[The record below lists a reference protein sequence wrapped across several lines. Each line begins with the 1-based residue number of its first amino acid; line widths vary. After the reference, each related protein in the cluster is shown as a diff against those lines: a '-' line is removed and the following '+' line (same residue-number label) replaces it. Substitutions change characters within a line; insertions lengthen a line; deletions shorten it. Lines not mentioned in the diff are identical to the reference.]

1 MLNRVILNFGE
12 DTMKEITIQQNEAG
26 QRFDKFL
33 AKYMNQAPKS
43 FFYKMLRKKNITLN
57 GKKAAGNEILKL
69 NDTVRLFLSDE
80 TIQKFSGTIQQS
92 PGDPDWILAHAGKEL
107 SIIYEDESTIFLN
120 KPAGMLSQKAK
131 PDDISMV
138 EHLIAY
144 LLNSGQIS
152 KEELRTFHPS
162 VCNRLDRNTSGL
174 VVAGKSVRG
183 LQWMNEMFRTRALE
197 KYYLC
202 LVHGALSVEQSLHGY
217 LKKDEKKN
225 KVMVL
230 RRPEAGTVEI
240 ETKYKPLQTVRWG
253 GEAYTLLKIHLIT
266 GKSHQIRAH
275 LASIGHPAVGD
286 TKYGIPG
293 GQAEKTF
300 HLRSQLLHAWQ
311 LKLGDADILP
321 QIYHGRSF
329 QAEPPA
335 KFKNVLERMG
345 FAPAADR

>member
-1 MLNRVILNFGE
+1 
-12 DTMKEITIQQNEAG
+12 MKEITIQKNEAG

-174 VVAGKSVRG
+174 IAAGKSLSG
-183 LQWMNEMFRTRALE
+183 LQELSGMFKSRELH

-202 LVHGALSVEQSLHGY
+202 LVEGVLKEERYIKGY
-217 LKKDEKKN
+217 LAKDKKSN
-225 KVMVL
+225 KVTIYKQEKENALPV
-230 RRPEAGTVEI
+230 
-240 ETKYKPLQTVRWG
+240 ETKYYPLGTNGTR
-253 GEAYTLLKIHLIT
+253 TLLKVELIT
-266 GKSHQIRAH
+266 GRAHQIRAH
-275 LASIGHPAVGD
+275 LASEGHSIVGD
-286 TKYGIPG
+286 PKYGKADKKLKG
-293 GQAEKTF
+293 
-300 HLRSQLLHAWQ
+300 QLLHSFRMEFPSMKGSLSYLSGKVFTAPLPEIFLRT
-311 LKLGDADILP
+311 LK
-321 QIYHGRSF
+321 
-329 QAEPPA
+329 EE
-335 KFKNVLERMG
+335 KLEESYYENLE
-345 FAPAADR
+345 